1 MPNRRKTKGERELI
15 ADIKKATLILCNK
28 YRNGY
33 NCDECPLSKYVRQC
47 NWSCMLAYVYY
58 ITNKKSAEE

>member
-15 ADIKKATLILCNK
+15 ADIKKATLALCNK
-28 YRNGY
+28 YHKNYG
-33 NCDECPLSKYVRQC
+33 CCECPLSKYVRQC

-58 ITNKKSAEE
+58 ITNKKSAE